1 MVDWVVGV
9 DLGGTKT
16 EVGLIGPDNQIRVR
30 QRFPTEDRLGPVSIV
45 ERIAASIENL
55 QQQQPGRVTAVGVC
69 TPGPVDH
76 LQGQLLDPP
85 NIPGLHHLPLA
96 ARLQERLGV
105 PVCVDHDAKATG
117 LGEFHYGAGRGE
129 QSMVYIIVGTGVGL
143 AILADGQIYR
153 GQHNAAGEFGHT
165 TLDRWGERC
174 SCGSRGCV
182 ETFLSGPWLAR
193 RYAAAQS
200 GETPALE
207 MNPVVDGQQIAV
219 LAQQGDPLAVRILED
234 AGEAL
239 GIAVASLAMLLD
251 IDCYVVGGAV
261 ARCGELLLAPARRTV
276 PHHSFRSVG
285 SRVRILQNQLDT
297 DGALLGCAW
306 LARQLLAD

>member
-1 MVDWVVGV
+1 M
-9 DLGGTKT
+9 
-16 EVGLIGPDNQIRVR
+16 
-30 QRFPTEDRLGPVSIV
+30 
-45 ERIAASIENL
+45 
-55 QQQQPGRVTAVGVC
+55 
-69 TPGPVDH
+69 
-76 LQGQLLDPP
+76 
-85 NIPGLHHLPLA
+85 
-96 ARLQERLGV
+96 
-105 PVCVDHDAKATG
+105 
-117 LGEFHYGAGRGE
+117 
-129 QSMVYIIVGTGVGL
+129 
-143 AILADGQIYR
+143 ADGEIYR